1 MVKHNPKAVLGSPE
15 IIIEKIKTEI
25 NKNNHLT
32 ALFLESSVMESY
44 LISLISLSS
53 TSENNNL
60 EKGVEDNVGRLGF
73 TYLIAINNM
82 LANIDNKLYRE
93 LSKFYS
99 GRNEFAHYLIGI
111 DFSDTNVNNQLK
123 ILTTQ
128 GLDLIKKLAVL
139 HKTRLDKKTSNYKV

>member
-32 ALFLESSVMESY
+32 ALFLESSAMESY

-60 EKGVEDNVGRLGF
+60 EKGVEDNVGHLGF
-73 TYLIAINNM
+73 SYLIAINNM

-99 GRNEFAHYLIGI
+99 GRNGFAHYLIGI
-111 DFSDTNVNNQLK
+111 DFSDMDVKNQLK
-123 ILTTQ
+123 TLTTQ
-128 GLDLIKKLAVL
+128 GLYLIKKLAAS
-139 HKTRLDKKTSNYKV
+139 HKARLDKKTSNYKV